1 MKRSSLV
8 FTVLTIFSFVF
19 LASCSDKVVNVS
31 VPDHKVNEGESIEIN
46 LVDFVENAGKSKLS
60 FYMIEGVGEIHEGK
74 YMYVPGFDASGQKT
88 IKFAVK
94 NEEDNITEIGRAHV

>member
-1 MKRSSLV
+1 V
-8 FTVLTIFSFVF
+8 FIVLTVFSFVF

-60 FYMIEGVGEIHEGK
+60 FYMIDGVGVIHEGK
-74 YMYVPGFDASGQKT
+74 YVYAPGFDASG
-88 IKFAVK
+88 
-94 NEEDNITEIGRAHV
+94 